1 MEFRIT
7 QRDLLKGLSRI
18 QAIVEKRNT
27 MPILANTLI
36 EADGDKVFISAT
48 DLEIGIRG
56 GYGATVLRK
65 GSATIS
71 ARKLF
76 EITRELPSDE
86 NITIRTGEN
95 NYVEIT
101 CAKINFKLVGLP
113 PEEYPGLP
121 KGEEK
126 SLAQIESAALLEMIE
141 RTLYAVSTDEARYN
155 LNGVYLETKPEEGL
169 LRMAATDGHRLAL
182 VDRKIEGVDL
192 SKFDKGVIVPKKGI
206 NELKRLLEED
216 DEPVKIGFK
225 KGHAV
230 VKKKDVLLVN
240 RLIDGT
246 FPDYEQVIPKDLNK
260 TLTVPREPLLASLK
274 RVSVLAKERS
284 GSVKLELGNNQ
295 LVISSTNPDLGEA
308 REEIEVTYTG
318 ETLTIGFNA
327 RYLLEAVASMDAKDV
342 RLSFNDELSPGR
354 VCPASDESTIAIV
367 MPMRI

>member
-7 QRDLLKGLSRI
+7 QRHLLKGLARI

-27 MPILANTLI
+27 MPILANTLV
-36 EADGDKVFISAT
+36 EAEGDKVFISAT

-56 GYGATVLRK
+56 GYGATVIRK

-76 EITRELPSDE
+76 EITRELPEE
-86 NITIRTGEN
+86 NITIRLGEN
-95 NYVEIT
+95 KYVEIS
-101 CAKINFKLVGLP
+101 CGKINFKLVGLP

-126 SLAQIESAALLEMIE
+126 SLVQIESGTLLEMIE
-141 RTLYAVSTDEARYN
+141 RTLYAVSTEEARYN
-155 LNGVYLETKPEEGL
+155 LNGVYLETRPEEGL
-169 LRMAATDGHRLAL
+169 IRMAATDGHRLAM

-192 SKFDKGVIVPKKGI
+192 SKFDKGVIVHKKGI
-206 NELKRLLEED
+206 HELKRLLEED

-230 VKKKDVLLVN
+230 VKKKDVLLVT

-246 FPDYEQVIPKDLNK
+246 FPDYEQVIPKDLSK
-260 TLTVPREPLLASLK
+260 TLTVTRDPLLASLK
-274 RVSVLAKERS
+274 RISVLAKERS
-284 GSVKLELGNNQ
+284 GSVKLELAGNQ

-318 ETLTIGFNA
+318 EALTIGFNA
-327 RYLLEAVASMDAKDV
+327 RYLLEAVASMDAKEV
-342 RLSFNDELSPGR
+342 RLSFNDELSPGK
-354 VCPASDESTIAIV
+354 VSPATDDATIAIV

>member
-36 EADGDKVFISAT
+36 EAEGDKVFISAT

-56 GYGATVLRK
+56 GHGATVIRK
-65 GSATIS
+65 GSATVS

-76 EITRELPSDE
+76 EITRELPDE

-95 NYVEIT
+95 NYVEIS
-101 CAKINFKLVGLP
+101 CAKINFKLVGLA

-126 SLAQIESAALLEMIE
+126 SLAQIESGILLEMIE

-192 SKFDKGVIVPKKGI
+192 STLDKGVIVPKKGI
-206 NELKRLLEED
+206 HELKRLLEED

-230 VKKKDVLLVN
+230 VKKKDVLLVS

-260 TLTVPREPLLASLK
+260 TLTVTREPLLASLK

-284 GSVKLELGNNQ
+284 GSVKLELGSNQ

-318 ETLTIGFNA
+318 EPLTIGFNA
-327 RYLLEAVASMDAKDV
+327 RYLLEAVASMDAKEV
-342 RLSFNDELSPGR
+342 RLSFNDELSPGK
-354 VCPASDESTIAIV
+354 VCPATDDSTIAIV